1 MRTLQQFVLAQD
13 IMVVAHRGSSGTA
26 PENTLAAIRE
36 ALVAGAH
43 MIEIDVQFTADDEAI
58 VFHDAV
64 LGRTTDGSGK
74 IRKLH
79 SSDLCRLDAGT
90 WFDPRFEGEKI
101 PLLGEALTLLRDKAY
116 VNIEI
121 KPPQPD
127 EDYTRRID
135 RIASIIERTGMR
147 PYTLF
152 SSFHYD
158 SLVYLKSLST
168 MFHTAAIHIPGDPR
182 LPSDVAEIT
191 GCEAYVCAL
200 RDFTQ
205 KRSQDALEHHI
216 YVGVYTINTAE
227 DARIALDRKAKAIV
241 TNFPARIIEALYQFQ
256 GKTP

>member
-1 MRTLQQFVLAQD
+1 MRTLQEFVQAQD

-26 PENTLAAIRE
+26 PENTVAAIRE
-36 ALVAGAH
+36 ALEAGAH
-43 MIEIDVQFTADDEAI
+43 MIEMDVQFTADNEAV

-74 IRKLH
+74 IRKIH
-79 SSDLCRLDAGT
+79 SSDLCRLDAGA

-101 PLLGEALTLLRDKAY
+101 PLLAEALTLLHGKAY

-127 EDYTRRID
+127 EDYTRRIE
-135 RIASIIERTGMR
+135 RIAAIIERTGMQSF
-147 PYTLF
+147 TLF

-158 SLVYLKSLST
+158 SLVYLKSLSPK
-168 MFHTAAIHIPGDPR
+168 FHTAAIHIPGDPR
-182 LPSDVAEIT
+182 LPSDVASVT

-200 RDFTQ
+200 RDYTL
-205 KRSQDALEHHI
+205 KRAQDALEHHI

-227 DARIALDRKAKAIV
+227 DARTALDRRAKAIV
-241 TNFPARIIEALYQFQ
+241 TNFPARIIGALHNL
-256 GKTP
+256 PA